1 MRALHKFTSW
11 WGLSASEGAHGA
23 VLAAVAEGRA
33 AGGGQEQQGGGT
45 QQGEAVFGEEGA
57 LQMGTGMGWELVL
70 FSPACPLHPSV
81 AGQLRNTGLEGQNG
95 EKGRKKRHQKG

>member
-1 MRALHKFTSW
+1 M
-11 WGLSASEGAHGA
+11 
-23 VLAAVAEGRA
+23 AEGRA